1 MNENCMGRLCTSP
14 LEMTLAKH
22 RRAKWGLVYLALQN
36 PKIGTS
42 LLQHPHFLNSANAK
56 WGWGVGENSV

>member
-1 MNENCMGRLCTSP
+1 MDGNRMGRLHTSP

-22 RRAKWGLVYLALQN
+22 RRARWGLVCLALQN

-42 LLQHPHFLNSANAK
+42 LLQDPPVLNSANAK
-56 WGWGVGENSV
+56 WGWGVGENLV